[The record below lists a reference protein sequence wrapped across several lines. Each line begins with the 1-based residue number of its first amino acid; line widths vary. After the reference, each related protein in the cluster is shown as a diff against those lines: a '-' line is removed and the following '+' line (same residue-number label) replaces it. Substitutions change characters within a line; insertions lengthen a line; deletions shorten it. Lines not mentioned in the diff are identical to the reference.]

1 MEQFNPI
8 KEEDGKKAKRIVW
21 STATLNKAIDG
32 LKRGRKLV
40 ANPFYENN
48 IKLLKG
54 DLLFERTPEE
64 VEEWKKCKDDILYFV
79 EKYVKFLTPEGIK
92 NIKLRDYQK
101 EYLRHLENCQLSVFL
116 AARQVGKCN
125 SFSTNVLVNVS
136 KISCKIGK
144 RLKKYQTLE
153 GNFMLPFFELYGLI
167 FGQTQRY
174 HIYRNLYETY
184 DNKLWKI
191 LDQLD
196 SKYDDCEKIIESA
209 EVKGIEVWTETGW
222 KPITHLH
229 RTKRLDS
236 VIVKTKNHELTCA
249 DTHILMSESGQIY
262 AEESLGCDIK
272 TINGTE
278 KVISVAPDR
287 KQSMFDITVDS
298 DEHTYY
304 TNGILSHNTT
314 TTGAFLLHYV
324 CFNFDKNTM
333 VLGNKRKTAVEILDK
348 MKKMFVEIPFFLK
361 PGIYKWNEG
370 EIAFDNVCRI
380 QAEATTANSGIGQTL
395 ACVIW
400 DEAAHVA
407 PNIIDKF
414 YTNIFPTI
422 TAANAKFLISS
433 TQNGRN
439 LFYRIYKAAERG
451 ESDYKPFKTDWYE
464 VPDWD
469 EVNHCWVKRDENWH
483 QRQIANYGSEE
494 AFNSQFGTDFDLG
507 SNTLISNKVL
517 KRLGCVKFVNKDL
530 PGVSY
535 NECWY
540 WHPEY
545 DPMNLKQERILT
557 TCDLAEG
564 VGQDY
569 TVFSIYRIIN
579 QKLECIGYF
588 RSNQVIRKDCARS
601 LMELYTKWV
610 SQGCGLISLEYN
622 TYGEIFINEMHYL
635 ADSELPTFDDYC
647 IIKYYSENGRN
658 YRLGIKLNSANKSA
672 YCKLFK
678 ESIEQGGLINEAEDF
693 VFELQNFSDTGNGH
707 YKASFGHDDMVMTG
721 VQVEFAKQTL
731 QYKILYDEAQTQATT
746 PDTIWNPYSS
756 NNDVNYWNPYNQTLY

>member
-1 MEQFNPI
+1 METFNPI

-64 VEEWKKCKDDILYFV
+64 VEEWKRCKDDILYFV
-79 EKYVKFLTPEGIK
+79 EKYVKFLTPEGIQ
-92 NIKLRDYQK
+92 NVKLRDYQK
-101 EYLRHLENCQLSVFL
+101 KYLKHLEKNQLSIM
-116 AARQVGKCN
+116 
-125 SFSTNVLVNVS
+125 
-136 KISCKIGK
+136 ISCRQAGK
-144 RLKKYQTLE
+144 
-153 GNFMLPFFELYGLI
+153 
-167 FGQTQRY
+167 
-174 HIYRNLYETY
+174 
-184 DNKLWKI
+184 
-191 LDQLD
+191 
-196 SKYDDCEKIIESA
+196 
-209 EVKGIEVWTETGW
+209 
-222 KPITHLH
+222 
-229 RTKRLDS
+229 
-236 VIVKTKNHELTCA
+236 
-249 DTHILMSESGQIY
+249 
-262 AEESLGCDIK
+262 
-272 TINGTE
+272 
-278 KVISVAPDR
+278 
-287 KQSMFDITVDS
+287 
-298 DEHTYY
+298 
-304 TNGILSHNTT
+304 TT

-333 VLGNKRKTAVEILDK
+333 VLGNKRKTAIEILDK
-348 MKKMFVEIPFFLK
+348 MRKMFVELPFFLK

-439 LFYRIYKAAERG
+439 LFYRIYKAAERE

-469 EVNHCWVKRDENWH
+469 EVNHYWVKRDENWH

-517 KRLGCVKFVNKDL
+517 KRLECVKFVNKDL

-564 VGQDY
+564 IGQDY

-622 TYGEIFINEMHYL
+622 TYGEIFINEMRNL
-635 ADSELPTFDDYC
+635 ADSELPSFDDYC
-647 IIKYYSENGRN
+647 IIKYYSEGGRN

-672 YCKLFK
+672 YCRLFK
-678 ESIEQGGLINEAEDF
+678 ESIERNEIINEAEDF
-693 VFELQNFSDTGNGH
+693 IFELQNFSDTGNGH

-721 VQVEFAKQTL
+721 VQLEFAKQTL
-731 QYKILYDEAQTQATT
+731 QYKLLYDEAQTQSTT
-746 PDTIWNPYSS
+746 PDTIWNPYSQNS
-756 NNDVNYWNPYNQTLY
+756 DDNTWNPYSTNQTLY